1 MYRHIIICVQV
12 FTGLIQSW
20 IIKIRKDMRYV
31 QLPSV
36 EVPTQLRDEDVDFV
50 VWCAD
55 IMVKIGAIWTG
66 RKCFFRSYIIASVLR
81 SWKIPVIINV
91 GLCNLKVIDKTKG
104 HCWLTLDGKPFKE
117 IEDLKRKY
125 PQKLGCSSNGVC
137 YWVGS

>member
-12 FTGLIQSW
+12 FTGLIQAW
-20 IIKIRKDMRYV
+20 IIKIRNDMRYV

-91 GLCNLKVIDKTKG
+91 GLCNLKVIDKTNSII
-104 HCWLTLDGKPFKE
+104 DMSIYSSSPFITGNMICRMNSPE
-117 IEDLKRKY
+117 RI
-125 PQKLGCSSNGVC
+125 
-137 YWVGS
+137 